1 MRRAGGVDNLG
12 ADPSPTKP
20 QMTIHDAS
28 TIAPSAAP
36 ALGDIPADEFRRHAH
51 AVVDW
56 MADYLADVESYPV
69 LSRVQPGE
77 VAGQLPASPPAQ
89 GEPFERVMDDFEHVV
104 MPGIT
109 HWNHPGFHA
118 YFAIS
123 GSAPGILGEML
134 SAALNVNAMLWRS
147 GPAPTELEERSLDW
161 LRQMMGLPEGFRGT
175 IQDTASISTLVAIA
189 AAREAAVPGV
199 REQGLSGHDL
209 PRLRV
214 YASEH
219 VHSSIDKACITLG
232 LGMQGLRKTPTDAEF
247 RMDPAALEAAIEEDR
262 RNGILPI
269 CVVPTC
275 GTTSIASIDPIATVA
290 DVCERQGVWM
300 HVDAAYGGS
309 AATVP
314 ELRWIL
320 DGAGRA
326 DSLVVNPHKW
336 LFTPVDISVLYFR
349 EPAVARRAFSLVPDY
364 LVTPEGESVTN
375 LMDYGPALG
384 KRFRALKLWFV
395 LRTFGAEGI
404 AARIR
409 EHVRLARELAN
420 WVDAEPSWE
429 RMAPTPLS
437 LVVFRHRPPGL
448 SDEQVDAH
456 NEAIMARVNESGR
469 IFISHTK
476 LGGRFALR
484 FAIGNIRTEERHVR
498 AAWELLKRSGDD
510 LIREQS

>member
-1 MRRAGGVDNLG
+1 M
-12 ADPSPTKP
+12 
-20 QMTIHDAS
+20 
-28 TIAPSAAP
+28 
-36 ALGDIPADEFRRHAH
+36 PADEFRRHAH

-77 VAGQLPASPPAQ
+77 VASQLPPAAPGQ
-89 GEPFERVMDDFEHVV
+89 AEDFAKVLEDFDRVI

-118 YFAIS
+118 YFSITGS
-123 GSAPGILGEML
+123 GPGILGEML
-134 SAALNVNAMLWRS
+134 AASLNVNAMLWRS
-147 GPAPTELEERSLDW
+147 GPAPTELEERTLDW

-189 AAREAAVPGV
+189 AARERAVPGV
-199 REQGLSGHDL
+199 RERGMSGLA
-209 PRLRV
+209 PLRV

-232 LGMQGLRKTPTDAEF
+232 LGMQGLRKIAADAEF

-262 RNGILPI
+262 AAGIVPI
-269 CVVPTC
+269 CVVPTV
-275 GTTSIASIDPIATVA
+275 GTTSIASIDPLAAVA
-290 DVCERQGVWM
+290 DVCRRQGVWM

-309 AATVP
+309 AAVVP
-314 ELRWIL
+314 ELRWVL
-320 DGAGRA
+320 HGAEHA

-336 LFTPVDISVLYFR
+336 LFTPTDISALYFR
-349 EPAVARRAFSLVPDY
+349 DPSLARRAFSLVPDY

-395 LRTFGAEGI
+395 LRCFGAEGV

-409 EHVRLARELAN
+409 EHVRLAAELAA
-420 WVDAEPSWE
+420 WVDAESGWE
-429 RMAPTPLS
+429 RMAPAHLS
-437 LVVFRHRPPGL
+437 LVVFRHRPAGMAE
-448 SDEQVDAH
+448 EQVDAH
-456 NEAIMARVNESGR
+456 NEAIMAAVNAGGR

-476 LGGRFALR
+476 LGGRVALR
-484 FAIGNIRTEERHVR
+484 FAIGNLRTEERHVR
-498 AAWELLKRSGDD
+498 SAWELLRRTGEELAGRAS
-510 LIREQS
+510 

>member
-1 MRRAGGVDNLG
+1 
-12 ADPSPTKP
+12 
-20 QMTIHDAS
+20 MTMPD
-28 TIAPSAAP
+28 AP
-36 ALGDIPADEFRRHAH
+36 AVPLPGHARLGDMPADEFRRHAH

-77 VAGQLPASPPAQ
+77 VAAQLPQSAPVDAE
-89 GEPFERVMDDFEHVV
+89 GFAKVLEDFDRVI

-118 YFAIS
+118 YFSITGS
-123 GSAPGILGEML
+123 GPGILGEML
-134 SAALNVNAMLWRS
+134 AASLNVNAMLWRS
-147 GPAPTELEERSLDW
+147 GPAPTELEERTLDW

-189 AAREAAVPGV
+189 AARERAVPGV
-199 REQGLSGHDL
+199 RERGMSGLA
-209 PRLRV
+209 PLRV

-232 LGMQGLRKTPTDAEF
+232 LGMQGLRKIAADAEF
-247 RMDPAALEAAIEEDR
+247 RMDPAALEAALEEDR
-262 RNGILPI
+262 AAGIVPI
-269 CVVPTC
+269 CVVPTV
-275 GTTSIASIDPIATVA
+275 GTTSIASIDPLAAVA
-290 DVCERQGVWM
+290 DVCRRQGVWM

-309 AATVP
+309 AAVVP
-314 ELRWIL
+314 ELRWVL
-320 DGAGRA
+320 HGAEHA

-336 LFTPVDISVLYFR
+336 LFTPTDISALYFR
-349 EPAVARRAFSLVPDY
+349 DPALARRAFSLVPDY

-395 LRTFGAEGI
+395 LRCFGAEGV

-409 EHVRLARELAN
+409 EHVRLAAELAA
-420 WVDAEPSWE
+420 WVDAEPGWE
-429 RMAPTPLS
+429 RMAPAHLS
-437 LVVFRHRPPGL
+437 LVVFRHRPAGMT
-448 SDEQVDAH
+448 DEQVDAH
-456 NEAIMARVNESGR
+456 NEAIMAAVNAGGR

-476 LGGRFALR
+476 LGGRVALR
-484 FAIGNIRTEERHVR
+484 FAIGNLRTEERHVR
-498 AAWELLKRSGDD
+498 PAWELLRRTGEELAGQAS
-510 LIREQS
+510 